1 MSLSLTL
8 LIVFGV
14 VFAAALFAGF
24 LYEKELK
31 EFERILVRYLKLRAK
46 ARKSGLSVE
55 DYVKAKKMQ
64 KVYDK
69 MLPHITDDDPVLLLP
84 SPVEPEPEI
93 ATALS
98 PEK

>member
-46 ARKSGLSVE
+46 ARKAGLSVE

-64 KVYDK
+64 KAAQSKKYSNVVSFDNW
-69 MLPHITDDDPVLLLP
+69 V
-84 SPVEPEPEI
+84 
-93 ATALS
+93 A
-98 PEK
+98 

>member
-14 VFAAALFAGF
+14 IFAATLFAGF
-24 LYEKELK
+24 LYEKELV

-46 ARKSGLSVE
+46 ARKAGVSVE

-64 KVYDK
+64 KAVQTGNYSNVVSFDNR
-69 MLPHITDDDPVLLLP
+69 V
-84 SPVEPEPEI
+84 
-93 ATALS
+93 A
-98 PEK
+98 

>member
-46 ARKSGLSVE
+46 ARKAGLSVE
-55 DYVKAKKMQ
+55 DYVKVKKMQ
-64 KVYDK
+64 KAAQSKNYSNVVSFDNW
-69 MLPHITDDDPVLLLP
+69 V
-84 SPVEPEPEI
+84 
-93 ATALS
+93 A
-98 PEK
+98 

>member
-46 ARKSGLSVE
+46 ARKAGLSVE

-64 KVYDK
+64 KAAQSKNYSNVVSFDNW
-69 MLPHITDDDPVLLLP
+69 V
-84 SPVEPEPEI
+84 
-93 ATALS
+93 A
-98 PEK
+98 

>member
-14 VFAAALFAGF
+14 IFAAALFAGF

-31 EFERILVRYLKLRAK
+31 EFERILVRYLKLKAK
-46 ARKSGLSVE
+46 ARKAGVSVE

-64 KVYDK
+64 KVTQTKNYSNVVSFDNW
-69 MLPHITDDDPVLLLP
+69 V
-84 SPVEPEPEI
+84 
-93 ATALS
+93 A
-98 PEK
+98 

>member
-46 ARKSGLSVE
+46 ARKAGLSVE
-55 DYVKAKKMQ
+55 DYVKAKKMRKAAQ
-64 KVYDK
+64 SKNYSNVVSFDNW
-69 MLPHITDDDPVLLLP
+69 V
-84 SPVEPEPEI
+84 
-93 ATALS
+93 A
-98 PEK
+98 

>member
-14 VFAAALFAGF
+14 IFAAALFAGF
-24 LYEKELK
+24 LYEKELA

-46 ARKSGLSVE
+46 ARKAGVSVE

-64 KVYDK
+64 KSVQTRNYSNVVSFDNW
-69 MLPHITDDDPVLLLP
+69 V
-84 SPVEPEPEI
+84 
-93 ATALS
+93 A
-98 PEK
+98 

>member
-14 VFAAALFAGF
+14 IFAAALFAGF

-31 EFERILVRYLKLRAK
+31 EFEVILVRYLKLKVK
-46 ARKSGLSVE
+46 ARKAGVSVE

-64 KVYDK
+64 KAAQTRSYSNVVSFDNW
-69 MLPHITDDDPVLLLP
+69 V
-84 SPVEPEPEI
+84 
-93 ATALS
+93 A
-98 PEK
+98 

>member
-14 VFAAALFAGF
+14 IFAAALFVGF

-31 EFERILVRYLKLRAK
+31 EFEKILVRYLKLKAK
-46 ARKSGLSVE
+46 ARKAGVSVE

-64 KVYDK
+64 KAAQTRNYSNVVSFDNR
-69 MLPHITDDDPVLLLP
+69 V
-84 SPVEPEPEI
+84 
-93 ATALS
+93 A
-98 PEK
+98 

>member
-46 ARKSGLSVE
+46 ARKAGLSVE
-55 DYVKAKKMQ
+55 DYVKARKMQ
-64 KVYDK
+64 KAAQSKNYSNVVSFDNW
-69 MLPHITDDDPVLLLP
+69 V
-84 SPVEPEPEI
+84 
-93 ATALS
+93 A
-98 PEK
+98 

>member
-31 EFERILVRYLKLRAK
+31 EFERILGRYLKLRAK
-46 ARKSGLSVE
+46 ARKAGLSVE
-55 DYVKAKKMQ
+55 DYVKVKKMQ
-64 KVYDK
+64 KAAQSKNYSNVVSFDNW
-69 MLPHITDDDPVLLLP
+69 V
-84 SPVEPEPEI
+84 
-93 ATALS
+93 A
-98 PEK
+98 